1 MSFTVF
7 SLRAA
12 AVPGFCQNQG
22 SGGTKTDRQP
32 DRQIKVAKFWLS
44 KSKKNTSPFTAW
56 GSRYDNELMCILV
69 NI

>member
-44 KSKKNTSPFTAW
+44 KSKKKYISLYCL
-56 GSRYDNELMCILV
+56 GKSL
-69 NI
+69 

>member
-44 KSKKNTSPFTAW
+44 KSKKKIHLGEVAMTMSLCV
-56 GSRYDNELMCILV
+56 Y
-69 NI
+69 

>member
-44 KSKKNTSPFTAW
+44 KSKKKIHLPLLLGEVAMTMSLCV
-56 GSRYDNELMCILV
+56 Y
-69 NI
+69 